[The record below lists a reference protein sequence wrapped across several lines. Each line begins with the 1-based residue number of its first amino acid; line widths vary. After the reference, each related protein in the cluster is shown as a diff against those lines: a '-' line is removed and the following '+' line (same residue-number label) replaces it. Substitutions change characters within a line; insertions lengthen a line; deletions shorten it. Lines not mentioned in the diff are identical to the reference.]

1 MTEIIAAI
9 ITALSGML
17 SSWLSFRRNRSTSIP
32 SNELKQMKALFPK
45 GYSRLIE
52 LQLATRI
59 WEYEDQGRGEI
70 VERICLA
77 GITPAIGLVLF
88 LFVLDALGEANDG
101 NSYAMY
107 SGLVDAYSCIPLVL
121 LFVLGVA
128 LLHLRTLRKRGIEK
142 IAKLNSDEGK
152 EQAVV
157 ERTAKTNSCRRCC
170 RATALIV
177 AVLSIVLI
185 ILIAFYLQNCLKMIL
200 LVLVVINL
208 LLTVCLVEVAS
219 R

>member
-17 SSWLSFRRNRSTSIP
+17 SSWLSFRGNRNTSIP
-32 SNELKQMKALFPK
+32 SNELKQMEALFPE

-77 GITPAIGLVLF
+77 GIAPTIGLVLF
-88 LFVLDALGEANDG
+88 LFVLDALGETNDG
-101 NSYAMY
+101 NSCAIY
-107 SGLVDAYSCIPLVL
+107 SGLVDAYSCIPLAL

-142 IAKLNSDEGK
+142 IAKLTLDEDK
-152 EQAVV
+152 EQATV
-157 ERTAKTNSCRRCC
+157 ERTVKTNTCRRCC
-170 RATALIV
+170 RAIALIV

-185 ILIAFYLQNCLKMIL
+185 ILIALYLQNCLSVIL
-200 LVLVVINL
+200 LALVVINSL
-208 LLTVCLVEVAS
+208 FSVCLVEVAS

>member
-17 SSWLSFRRNRSTSIP
+17 SSWLSFCRNRSTSIP
-32 SNELKQMKALFPK
+32 SNELKQMKALFPE

-59 WEYEDQGRGEI
+59 WEYQDQGRGEI

-77 GITPAIGLVLF
+77 GLVPTIGLVLF
-88 LFVLDALGEANDG
+88 LFVLDALGETNDG
-101 NSYAMY
+101 NSYAIN
-107 SGLVDAYSCIPLVL
+107 SGLVDAYSCIPLAL

-142 IAKLNSDEGK
+142 IAKLTLGEGK
-152 EQAVV
+152 EQAAA
-157 ERTAKTNSCRRCC
+157 ERTLKTDICGRCC
-170 RATALIV
+170 RAIALIV

-185 ILIAFYLQNCLKMIL
+185 ILIAFYLQNCLNVIL
-200 LVLVVINL
+200 LVLVGINL